1 MRIRVVKFYLAIFFS
16 CFTLFLCA
24 QSTNE
29 KLGKARL
36 AQTFD
41 YVSLAHALTDG
52 VTSDSLKVKSIYL
65 WMTSHIDYDVFGFS
79 TGQGSYTDP
88 DEILRHRK
96 TVCLGYSILFDSLCS
111 VAGINAECVWG
122 YVYMPWY
129 ETYDTLYLDSH
140 AWNAVE
146 IDGEWKL
153 IDATWGSG
161 YLKERKQPGRKL
173 LYRTFR
179 IPYRTKYRFVHKTNM
194 KYYCTDP
201 EIFVLD
207 HLPSTPAWQ
216 LLDCSVPIDSFQ
228 RTPQG
233 TLNHLAGGETCVQG
247 NDSIPGIV
255 GSEQQD
261 HLFVA
266 GKQALGTNV
275 HNHQDISFGQYER
288 LKYVIEMAS
297 DSTYSLDEQI
307 QYYDSAVVMTDSL
320 IRYFRRTS
328 KDAQQEGKFFDR
340 RNRRMRDQT
349 MAETK
354 PAIRK
359 HKKAIDDIKGERF
372 RISKQIIR
380 LKRENKKLRR
390 ENKRIRKKKFSV
402 KRALATNEKMGMQRD
417 TLISKTERLNDSI
430 ASLQDSMLQSSY
442 FNYAWEVVYYDTVV
456 KQKKRRLKLEFYDM
470 REVNFFR
477 AMGYTCY
484 DTCVFQPKRQF
495 IRTQMEV
502 DSLNKILPRP
512 GKWIMDSAATACRK
526 DAYMAKLMLRMTMA
540 NYKQLARMPAG
551 SVDEHAGFDSAK
563 AEIQNIND
571 TLIKNNVDRIRDLR
585 YYRGTLRKFRLMHY
599 RVKWQL
605 QQELRNEGW
614 RYVKTREFFRKYF
627 KGVSD
632 GFRHNADIARKIKAE
647 CKKEKKVLQRRK
659 AKIARDEE
667 KERKKQIKLMQQK

>member
-1 MRIRVVKFYLAIFFS
+1 MSKHVYAIVL
-16 CFTLFLCA
+16 LFLFPFFLPA
-24 QSTNE
+24 QSTDE
-29 KLGKARL
+29 KLGKAPIT
-36 AQTFD
+36 QTFD
-41 YVSLAHALTDG
+41 YIKLAHALTDG
-52 VTSDSLKVKSIYL
+52 VTGDSLKVKSIYL
-65 WMTSHIDYDVFGFS
+65 WMTSNLDYDVYGFS

-88 DEILRHRK
+88 DDILRHRK

-161 YLKERKQPGRKL
+161 YIKERKQVGRKI

-179 IPYRTKYRFVHKTNM
+179 VPYRTKYRFVHKTNM

-201 EIFVLD
+201 EVFVQD

-216 LLDCSVPIDSFQ
+216 LLECSVPIDSFQ

-233 TLNHLAGGETCVQG
+233 TLNHIAGGATCEQG
-247 NDSIPGIV
+247 NDSIPPIV
-255 GSEQQD
+255 DAEQQD
-261 HLFVA
+261 HMYVQ
-266 GKQALGTNV
+266 GKQALGTNR

-288 LKYVIEMAS
+288 LKYVIEMAK
-297 DSTYSLDEQI
+297 DSSYTLDEQI
-307 QYYDSAVVMTDSL
+307 HFYDSAIVMTDSL
-320 IRYFRRTS
+320 IKYFRLTS
-328 KDAQQEGKFFDR
+328 KDAQLEGRFFER

-349 MAETK
+349 TTETK

-359 HKKAIDDIKGERF
+359 HRKAIDEIKGERF

-390 ENKRIRKKKFSV
+390 ENKRIRKKKFTVRRPLVSD
-402 KRALATNEKMGMQRD
+402 EKIGIQRD
-417 TLISKTERLNDSI
+417 TLIEKTERLNDSI
-430 ASLQDSMLQSSY
+430 AHLQDSMLRSSY
-442 FNYAWEVVYYDTVV
+442 FNFAWEVVYYDTIV

-477 AMGYTCY
+477 AIGYTCY
-484 DTCVFQPKRQF
+484 DTCVFQPKRQYL
-495 IRTQMEV
+495 RTQKEV
-502 DSLNKILPRP
+502 DSLNLILPRP
-512 GKWIMDSAATACRK
+512 GKWIMDSAAAAYKK
-526 DAYMAKLMLRMTMA
+526 DAYMAKLMLRMTLS

-551 SVDEHAGFDSAK
+551 SVDEKAGFDSAK
-563 AEIQNIND
+563 VSIQNIND
-571 TLIKNNVDRIRDLR
+571 TLIKNNRERIQDLR

-605 QQELRNEGW
+605 QREMKNEGW
-614 RYVKTREFFRKYF
+614 RYVKTKEFFRKYF

-632 GFRHNADIARKIKAE
+632 GFRRNADIARKIKVD
-647 CKKEKKVLQRRK
+647 CKKEKKQLQRKK
-659 AKIARDEE
+659 ARIAREEE
-667 KERKKQIKLMQQK
+667 KERRREIKLMQQN